1 MSVFWKFGSYLHH
14 LLMNKLYTFLFFALL
29 VPFLA
34 VQGQAI
40 TLSLDPCGIDATG
53 NAWDLKKLQTP
64 LSHSG
69 ASTIN
74 VAWERVLVD
83 IPAEWA
89 TAVCDPN
96 QCYSPFSDEPLGP
109 GSVLIPFTMTSGQTI
124 SGEGFYVQFQPNG
137 VPGSGT
143 VRLKVYEVG
152 NPNNSIICS
161 FEFDAVATGLSSPS
175 ASSFQFNP
183 NPVRNEI
190 RVSAPANAKIRMV
203 EIYSVVGKLVR
214 RYDLGSERSTF
225 QLDLSELK
233 EGMYFARMLNGSNDL
248 VESKRFSKVN

>member
-1 MSVFWKFGSYLHH
+1 
-14 LLMNKLYTFLFFALL
+14 MNKLYTLFFAT
-29 VPFLA
+29 FLTTSFIA
-34 VQGQAI
+34 QGQAV
-40 TLSLDPCGIDATG
+40 TLSIEPCGIEASG
-53 NAWDLKKLQTP
+53 NVWDIKKLQSP
-64 LSHSG
+64 LNHSG
-69 ASTIN
+69 GSTID

-83 IPAEWA
+83 IPAEWQ

-109 GSVLIPFTMTSGQTI
+109 GSVLVPFPMTSGETI
-124 SGEGFYVQFQPNG
+124 SGDAFYVQFIPNG

-161 FEFDAVATGLSSPS
+161 YEFDAVATGLSSPS
-175 ASSFQFNP
+175 TGSFQFHP

-190 RVSAPANAKIRMV
+190 RVSAPSASKIRTV

-214 RYDLGSERSTF
+214 RYDLGVERSSF

-233 EGMYFARMLNGSNDL
+233 EGMYFARMLNGSNVL